1 MQLRQ
6 IYRHPVK
13 SLGTEAL
20 ESVSLEPGKPMPG
33 DRLYAIAHGNSAF
46 NGDAP
51 AWVSCGNFLRVANV
65 PALSAV
71 RLQFEPDSE
80 TIRVEHDKAESC
92 TADLSTATGA
102 AALLDWVAPFAE
114 PVVPGPYRLA
124 AVPGQSLTDSDQQV
138 PSLMSLS
145 SLRAL
150 SARVGAELDPR
161 RFRGNFWIDGDGPW
175 AEMDWV
181 GKEISLGSVRFKVLN
196 PIERCLATAANPK
209 TGRRDT
215 DPLPA
220 LRTLFGDPLFGMEI
234 EIVSGGTVQAGDPVT
249 VA

>member
-20 ESVSLEPGKPMPG
+20 ETVPLAPGQPMPG
-33 DRLYAIAHGNSAF
+33 DRRYAIAHADSAF
-46 NGDAP
+46 NADAP
-51 AWVSCGNFLRVANV
+51 AWVSCRNFLRVANV

-71 RLQFEPDSE
+71 RLGFDPESE
-80 TIRVEHDKAESC
+80 TLRVDHDAAEPC
-92 TADLSTATGA
+92 EADLSTATGQA
-102 AALLDWVAPFAE
+102 DLLAWVAHFAE

-209 TGRRDT
+209 TGRRDN

-234 EIVSGGTVQAGDPVT
+234 EIISGGPVQVGDTVT
-249 VA
+249 VL

>member
-20 ESVSLEPGKPMPG
+20 QTVTLEPGQPMPG
-33 DRLYAIAHGNSAF
+33 DRRYAIAHGNSAF
-46 NGDAP
+46 DAGAP

-65 PALSAV
+65 PALSAA
-71 RLQFEPDSE
+71 RLTFDPDTE
-80 TIRVEHDKAESC
+80 TIAVEHAAAERRE
-92 TADLSTATGA
+92 ADLSTEKGRAD
-102 AALLDWVAPFAE
+102 LLAWVAPFAE

-124 AVPGQSLTDSDQQV
+124 AVPGQSLTDSDRQV

-150 SARVGAELDPR
+150 GARVGTELDPR

-181 GKEISLGSVRFKVLN
+181 GKEISLGSVRFKVLD

-209 TGRRDT
+209 TGRRDN

-234 EIVSGGTVQAGDPVT
+234 EIVSGGTVQVDDPVIVT
-249 VA
+249 